1 MNKKGNIFT
10 GITIALVVFVFGVLF
25 LPFVTDDVV
34 SVRTALDCTN
44 STGITAGTMV
54 NCLMSDLVVPYLIWF
69 MFSLALGFIAGAIT

>member
-10 GITIALVVFVFGVLF
+10 GIVVAFLIFIFGILF

-44 STGITAGTMV
+44 ATGITAGTMV
-54 NCLMSDLVVPYLIWF
+54 NCLMTDLAVPYLIWF
-69 MFSLALGFIAGAIT
+69 LVSLGLGFVAGAFT